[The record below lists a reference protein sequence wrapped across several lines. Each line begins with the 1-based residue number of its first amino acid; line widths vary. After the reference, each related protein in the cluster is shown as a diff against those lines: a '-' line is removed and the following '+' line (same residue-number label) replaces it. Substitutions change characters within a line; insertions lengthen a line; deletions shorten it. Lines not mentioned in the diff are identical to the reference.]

1 MYQLPPRLYLTFAES
16 SLLPTTPMR
25 HSSRPSINQPTTNDN
40 YCPFQS
46 IDKLWWKVLL
56 YYLGTGTTVLNSFA
70 LYALGLQWFV
80 GWTFTIV
87 LWVFNFPAV
96 LYFAVWRGGG
106 IEAVWITLIPCIMAI
121 AAIFFWRI
129 FSFDWDAF
137 GEQVRL
143 REERSKAVHARND
156 ATDPTGG
163 NDHTLLLLVQ
173 DNRDGK
179 DMEHEGAVDET
190 THLL

>member
-1 MYQLPPRLYLTFAES
+1 M
-16 SLLPTTPMR
+16 
-25 HSSRPSINQPTTNDN
+25 
-40 YCPFQS
+40 
-46 IDKLWWKVLL
+46 L

-106 IEAVWITLIPCIMAI
+106 IEAVWTTLLPCVMAM

-129 FSFDWDAF
+129 FTFDWDAF

-143 REERSKAVHARND
+143 REERSKAIHARND
-156 ATDPTGG
+156 ATDPTDG
-163 NDHTLLLLVQ
+163 NDHTLLVQ
-173 DNRDGK
+173 DNQGGNHVG
-179 DMEHEGAVDET
+179 HEGAVNET